1 MNKNTIV
8 THLPIRTERMTIRVP
23 TLDDVDAVQNAKEAR
38 EEPLRRW
45 MSWSDDYGMSH
56 EATVKWITDAA
67 QNQNIVPLIAID
79 NATGNF
85 VLSSGLDAEEEGFAR
100 ISTGWWLA
108 DGYEGRGFA
117 YEAMAAI
124 YEFMDTVINAHTVE
138 AAFYAGNTRSRNLM
152 ERLGMTYVGIEHQ
165 THTSHLTGELMDVI
179 TYRKTFR
186 S

>member
-1 MNKNTIV
+1 MNKNEIIAR
-8 THLPIRTERMTIRVP
+8 LPIRTERMTIRVP

-56 EATVKWITDAA
+56 ESTVKWITDAA
-67 QNQNIVPLIAID
+67 QNPNMVPLIATD
-79 NATGNF
+79 NANGNF
-85 VLSSGLDAEEEGFAR
+85 VLSSGLDAEEGGFAR

-117 YEAMAAI
+117 HEAMTAI
-124 YEFMDTVINAHTVE
+124 YEFMDTVIKARDVE
-138 AAFYAGNTRSRNLM
+138 AAFYVGNARSRNLM